1 MISDYGTS
9 TERTV
14 FSLGRQEEE
23 FVQLADTR
31 VIVAIANGVLRQ
43 GMRTLLEEL
52 PLGFLHTVPTIRE
65 ADFGAAES
73 PRSILILAEAESAP
87 PDWTLIPP
95 GFKTL
100 VLLAKPSGI
109 DSLDRYSQTDGFLLQ
124 DELDVHVLGDTLSRV
139 LSGQFPLPSAV
150 ARRLMTQGIIQR
162 TTLTRAVQLTERQ
175 HETLRLLS
183 EGLSNRQIGRR
194 LRISEHGAKRLV
206 ASVLTKLDA
215 PNRAGA
221 VAIGLREGLLP

>member
-1 MISDYGTS
+1 MSGNYGIPKGP
-9 TERTV
+9 EAFAPGLR
-14 FSLGRQEEE
+14 EEH
-23 FVQLADTR
+23 FAQLADTR

-52 PLGFLHTVPTIRE
+52 PLGRLHSCPTLQDAE
-65 ADFGAAES
+65 FGATEL
-73 PRSILILAEAESAP
+73 PRSVLILAEGESSPAE
-87 PDWTLIPP
+87 WTVIPP
-95 GFKTL
+95 EFKTL

-109 DSLDRYSQTDGFLLQ
+109 DSLDRHSQTDGLLLQ
-124 DELDVHVLGDTLSRV
+124 EELNVPLLGDALSRV

-162 TTLTRAVQLTERQ
+162 TTLTRAAQLTERQ

-183 EGLSNRQIGRR
+183 EGLSNRQIGHR

-206 ASVLTKLDA
+206 ASVLTKLDT

-221 VAIGLREGLLP
+221 VAVGLREGLLP